1 MGLFRRHDARNE
13 QLDAVASQLAELDR
27 RLAEAQAENTALQG
41 RLAAIEQRPL
51 PAPVP
56 QPDVNDLASKVRGLL
71 GDPPPAIDPRRVD
84 ELEASTERLQL
95 RVAELAAV
103 VTNQVGELG
112 GELDAIEHVVTRRLE
127 EFEARIAQNGA
138 ATHAAAGEPGQPL
151 PEDVLGEL
159 RANQVKIANE
169 LARFSIA
176 VREEMASLAPRVT
189 PRA

>member
-1 MGLFRRHDARNE
+1 MGLFRRHDARDE
-13 QLDAVASQLAELDR
+13 RLDAVAGQLAALDR
-27 RLAEAQAENTALQG
+27 RLAEAQVENASLQS
-41 RLAAIEQRPL
+41 RLAAIEHRPL
-51 PAPVP
+51 PAPVR
-56 QPDVNDLASKVRGLL
+56 QPDVDDLATKVRSLL

-95 RVAELAAV
+95 RVAELASV
-103 VTNQVGELG
+103 VTNQLGELG
-112 GELDAIEHVVTRRLE
+112 GEVDAIEHAVTRRLE

-138 ATHAAAGEPGQPL
+138 AAHAAASGPGQPL
-151 PEDVLGEL
+151 PEDVLDEL
-159 RANQVKIANE
+159 RANQVRIANE